1 MPLSHCPT
9 PIPHYS
15 LHLATPSPPP
25 SVKLT
30 MKNLRKEY
38 ETNMVG
44 QNGCNNDLAVQA
56 LSLEKKL
63 ACLEDE
69 NLALTKEKD
78 SNAIVMQRLEVHNV
92 ELLQQLKAMED
103 ERKEAE
109 CVLKESTLV
118 MEEQLKGYQTQLAEA
133 RQEAAEQQ
141 AWEDR
146 LQQVGTVHTA
156 TRDMHT
162 HVQSLHTDIRD
173 TCTDS
178 HSHIRII

>member
-1 MPLSHCPT
+1 
-9 PIPHYS
+9 
-15 LHLATPSPPP
+15 
-25 SVKLT
+25 

-178 HSHIRII
+178 HSHILII